1 MTNLWLDV
9 LIIHCIHCNVATA
22 RLLAAVFLYTCT
34 MVNTLDCINLH
45 FHQVSRVLLPFPLSS
60 DAFSNIQLGGVRRW
74 ICISLVLN
82 FFNAPAG
89 HFKIFIY
96 FFGTRLY
103 RSGWPLC
110 FPFKCWDSRCAHAV
124 LPAGYMGNLLP
135 LQSFLQLSVRPL
147 CCWCS
152 VNA

>member
-34 MVNTLDCINLH
+34 MVNTLDCINWH
-45 FHQVSRVLLPFPLSS
+45 FHQVSRVPLPFPLSS

-74 ICISLVLN
+74 ICISLALN

-89 HFKIFIY
+89 HFKSFIY
-96 FFGTRLY
+96 FLGQGYIDLA
-103 RSGWPLC
+103 GLC
-110 FPFKCWDSRCAHAV
+110 VFLSSAGIWGV
-124 LPAGYMGNLLP
+124 LMPCFLLATWEI
-135 LQSFLQLSVRPL
+135 SFLSSPLSSCLSGPFAVGAL
-147 CCWCS
+147 
-152 VNA
+152 